1 MDTVFTGHREN
12 THFIAISRS
21 PQEDLDEG
29 EREWSE
35 ASSSS
40 FGEMDSEGPLNRVDG
55 VMTMEWSDDGVDPWK
70 WIGGDS
76 WTCSHSTST
85 VTWNGYGMK
94 SQWTWYRIRR

>member
-12 THFIAISRS
+12 THFTAISRS

-40 FGEMDSEGPLNRVDG
+40 VWGDGFRRISQQVDG
-55 VMTMEWSDDGVDPWK
+55 VMTTMEWSDDCVDDWEVGRRGLMDLFTLHLHCDME
-70 WIGGDS
+70 W
-76 WTCSHSTST
+76 
-85 VTWNGYGMK
+85 VWNEESVDME
-94 SQWTWYRIRR
+94 